1 MVEKIQN
8 HPRIPLSELFKMSTM
23 MVHLSLV
30 VAAVAMIA
38 STAVH
43 SAISPPL
50 YRVILVVSELGWVDL
65 DLRCSTI
72 LLGQ

>member
-1 MVEKIQN
+1 
-8 HPRIPLSELFKMSTM
+8 MSTM
-23 MVHLSLV
+23 MVHLYLM
-30 VAAVAMIA
+30 VAAVAMIT
-38 STAVH
+38 STAVY